1 MHLLCKVH
9 CRMQCKAAT
18 FAMQRERKRVREREG
33 GRDAPHLAPA
43 RVGCT
48 RSTTSSDDVVDHRS
62 TRTGCTGQIVATATI
77 RLRAYVGGTDGLVE
91 LRNFRR
97 SSPRLRGPHR
107 MERFTNRQSATP
119 PAPTWAAPFPTSAP
133 TLEPYGAGT
142 GWLRSEPTARLCLV
156 PCPDATIA
164 HAPFSAALA
173 RRLAHPRVG
182 STLTVLATRATR
194 APAHRSW
201 ALGESYRPS
210 LFARVR
216 GAAWRR

>member
-1 MHLLCKVH
+1 MRPSWCPFHGVLGRAMHLLCKVH

-33 GRDAPHLAPA
+33 ARRSPSRPCSHGLHLIPQLCGIRLDIAARPA
-43 RVGCT
+43 RAAQCHLQFANQT
-48 RSTTSSDDVVDHRS
+48 QDHRS
-62 TRTGCTGQIVATATI
+62 ARTGCTRWSCRTSEFPK
-77 RLRAYVGGTDGLVE
+77 LPL
-91 LRNFRR
+91 
-97 SSPRLRGPHR
+97 
-107 MERFTNRQSATP
+107 
-119 PAPTWAAPFPTSAP
+119 PAWAAPFPTSAP
-133 TLEPYGAGT
+133 GLEQHGPGAA
-142 GWLRSEPTARLCLV
+142 WLRSEPTARLCLV

-201 ALGESYRPS
+201 ALGESDRPS